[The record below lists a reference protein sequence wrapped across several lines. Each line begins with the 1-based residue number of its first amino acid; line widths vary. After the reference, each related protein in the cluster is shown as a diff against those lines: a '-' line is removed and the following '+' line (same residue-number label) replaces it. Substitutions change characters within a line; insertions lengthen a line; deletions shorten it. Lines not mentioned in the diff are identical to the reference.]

1 MKKCSNVIFF
11 NVHDERLYGNS
22 LTVHQWQ
29 TEDLATDDQIR
40 FTSILKSNPSTLKL
54 CWTQAGKSQQCP
66 YLHSGTEM
74 WQNMRYIIG
83 IRVFDASHIVC
94 ILLPKRSF
102 CTRNL
107 RCSQFIWFIAESF
120 EFKVVH
126 RSFCSAAQP
135 LHTCPPCRRSRSVF
149 CLRPVADF
157 IGDLFIVS
165 HCWDTVV
172 LPLICGNSGKSQRV
186 NICPLGQSDQ

>member
-1 MKKCSNVIFF
+1 MLSFQKCSNVIFF

-40 FTSILKSNPSTLKL
+40 FTSGFKIKSFHFKVY
-54 CWTQAGKSQQCP
+54 WTPAGKSQQCP
-66 YLHSGTEM
+66 YLHSCTEM

-83 IRVFDASHIVC
+83 LCVFDASHIVC

-107 RCSQFIWFIAESF
+107 WCSQFIWFIAESF

-126 RSFCSAAQP
+126 RSFCSAAQR
-135 LHTCPPCRRSRSVF
+135 LHTCPPEV
-149 CLRPVADF
+149 
-157 IGDLFIVS
+157 
-165 HCWDTVV
+165 
-172 LPLICGNSGKSQRV
+172 
-186 NICPLGQSDQ
+186 